1 MKKTGIKI
9 GTRIGTAL
17 LGALLLAGCGKGEKS
32 LTQQGMDAVAQQE
45 YRSALDCFS
54 RAIRAGEDKEESY
67 RGMGLAYM
75 GQQRYDRA
83 LGSFLKALRE
93 AGTNPGELEF
103 DINYYMAICYYKTGE
118 YDLAISCYDAIT
130 ELRKKETRA
139 WYLKGSMKLYLGDL
153 EGALKDFDFALTIK
167 KNDYSLYLD
176 IYDSLHS
183 HGYEAEAEQYLAVVR
198 DAGSKEISDYDK
210 GRLCFY
216 TGAYAQACNYLERA
230 RNEGRADVE
239 LITLL
244 GECYREQGQFDYAAV
259 VYNAYVDEHNDA
271 EICNRLG
278 MMLAGQKDY
287 EQALEAFRRGK
298 EIRENNTC
306 MQELRY
312 NEIACC
318 EYLQRYE
325 EAAELLQEYTETYGS
340 TPLLDKEQAFLLSR

>member
-1 MKKTGIKI
+1 MKKTGMKI
-9 GTRIGTAL
+9 GAVL
-17 LGALLLAGCGKGEKS
+17 LASLLLAGCGEGEKS
-32 LTQQGMDAVAQQE
+32 LTQQGMEAVSQQE

-75 GQQRYDRA
+75 GQQQYDRA

-93 AGTNPGELEF
+93 AGVHPGELEY

-118 YDLAISCYDAIT
+118 YDEAIACYDAIT

-139 WYLKGSMKLYLGDL
+139 WFLKGSMKLYLGDV
-153 EGALKDFDFALTIK
+153 EGALSDFDTALSVK

-183 HGYEAEAEQYLAVVR
+183 HGYETQAEQYLSVVKE
-198 DAGSKEISDYDK
+198 ANTKEISDYDK

-230 RNEGRADVE
+230 RNEGRADAE

-244 GECYREQGQFDYAAV
+244 GECYRQQGQFDYAAV

-278 MMLAGQKDY
+278 LMLAGQNDY

-312 NEIACC
+312 NEIVCC
-318 EYLQRYE
+318 EYLQLYE
-325 EAAELLQEYTETYGS
+325 EAAELLDAYTETYGS
-340 TPLLDKEQAFLLSR
+340 SALLEKEHDFLVTR